1 MQVVDDFSS
10 KIGLPG
16 VLETPESIDANHMQM
31 VKCKNRS
38 DESYRAIAGVLKQ
51 FLAKTATRL
60 ELPIRS
66 AVQTPQEE
74 TLSARQEADTC
85 QWPSN
90 SIIFCR

>member
-31 VKCKNRS
+31 AKCKNRA

-51 FLAKTATRL
+51 FLKGRSPSAD
-60 ELPIRS
+60 LPIRS
-66 AVQTPQEE
+66 ATQTQQEE
-74 TLSARQEADTC
+74 TSSARQEADT
-85 QWPSN
+85 
-90 SIIFCR
+90 R

>member
-51 FLAKTATRL
+51 FLKKISTRL

-66 AVQTPQEE
+66 AAQIPQEE

-85 QWPSN
+85 
-90 SIIFCR
+90 